1 MRVCLIPLKTEL
13 RNPPANLRH
22 FRDRL
27 AQVARHQPDLIC
39 LPECAF
45 TGYLYD
51 EEDFARFAEPI
62 PGKTTALLSR
72 LASEYHCSICF
83 GMLER
88 ADEGVYSTA
97 VWMDQSGQILV
108 AQRKMSEKPPFLAG
122 KGVQGVDTEF
132 GKVAL
137 LLCGDLFLDDIK
149 ARLPDGV
156 NMVIVPL
163 ARSFDNKSPD
173 LERWLNEERQ
183 VYVDQVKKIGVLTCL
198 VNALE
203 DSSLPDASFGGA
215 MVVSPQGEI
224 LAESMHGTDEAV
236 IFEWDPG

>member
-1 MRVCLIPLKTEL
+1 MKACLIPLKIEL

-22 FRDRL
+22 FQDRL
-27 AQVARHQPDLIC
+27 AQVARHQPDLVC

-72 LASEYHCSICF
+72 LASKYHCSICF

-88 ADEGVYSTA
+88 TEEGVYSTA
-97 VWMDQSGQILV
+97 VLIDQSGHILLT
-108 AQRKMSEKPPFLAG
+108 QRKMSEKPPFLAG
-122 KGVQGVDTEF
+122 EEVKGVNTEF
-132 GKVAL
+132 GRLAF
-137 LLCGDLFLDDIK
+137 LLCGDLFLEDIK

-156 NMVIVPL
+156 DIVIAPL
-163 ARSFDNKSPD
+163 ARSFAGKSPD

-183 VYVDQVKKIGVLTCL
+183 VYADQVKKIGVLTCL

-203 DSSLPDASFGGA
+203 DPSLPDASFGGA
-215 MVVSPQGEI
+215 MVVSPQGDI
-224 LAESMHGTDEAV
+224 LAESMHGTDETV